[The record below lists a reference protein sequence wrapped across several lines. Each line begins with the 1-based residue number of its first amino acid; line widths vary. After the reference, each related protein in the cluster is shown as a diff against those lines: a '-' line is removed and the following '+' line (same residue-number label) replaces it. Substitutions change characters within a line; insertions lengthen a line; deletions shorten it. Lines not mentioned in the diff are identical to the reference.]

1 MVHQQIRENVY
12 EKNKRDGVVLR
23 FSGNEGGQPE
33 GIRQKSSSNLLNF
46 FTRRFRHL
54 STTKPTNQH
63 ERRPVIVQP
72 SKAFQ
77 K

>member
-23 FSGNEGGQPE
+23 FSGNEGGQ
-33 GIRQKSSSNLLNF
+33 KSSSNLLNF

-54 STTKPTNQH
+54 RTTKPTNQH